1 MNVMLAIV
9 YAPDGRKP
17 LSIARVRDRALLAAA
32 AEKAILEAQ
41 TIASSLMKDNPA
53 LAAIQFE
60 EADKLRRV
68 FGRLLRSDCEP
79 TLQ

>member
-9 YAPDGRKP
+9 YAPEGRKP
-17 LSIARVRDRALLAAA
+17 LSIARVHDRALLAAA
-32 AEKAILEAQ
+32 AEKAILEAE
-41 TIASSLMKDNPA
+41 TIASSLVKDNPA
-53 LAAIQFE
+53 FAAIQFE

-68 FGRLLRSDCEP
+68 FARLLRSDSTP